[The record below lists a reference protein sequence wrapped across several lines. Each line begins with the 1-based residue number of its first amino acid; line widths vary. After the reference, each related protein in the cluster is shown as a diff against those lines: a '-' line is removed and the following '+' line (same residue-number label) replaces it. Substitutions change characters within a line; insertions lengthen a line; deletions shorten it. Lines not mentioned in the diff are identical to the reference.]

1 MSDRLSAARNE
12 EALFP
17 SFRRRKCADSFRR
30 LVEAYGGL
38 VQGTAARVLRNG
50 ESARDVAQAV
60 FADLASLAPEMA
72 DNTAL
77 GGWLHRHTV
86 FLALRQRR
94 ADRRRGVREAEA
106 QRRWSLDHGGVEAP
120 AWMADLDETLNR
132 LSSEDRQV
140 LMLRYLENQPLR
152 VVAGELG
159 IGEDAAQKRA
169 ARALEKLRSLLTRRG
184 FHGVTAA
191 AFPTTIFALAPSSG
205 NAAVLASA
213 AFRAAAI
220 SAVPSAG
227 TWTTFF
233 AMNLKPILTGALAA
247 TALTGGILTPII
259 LNQRGTIASLEEKLK
274 SAPERI
280 PETKSPTLAR
290 LRKEAVAPAP
300 KPNTRRG
307 EFDEYNARVE
317 PVKNRIE
324 AWTKAVMQIDDAA
337 MKQKALDEM
346 RAAMTSSD
354 DKEAFAALAAYR
366 GVGSV
371 EFDRTAFRPAILGLL
386 SHRDPVT
393 RRTALGFVATLPLDD
408 GDIARVTAMA
418 GDADYGVRKG
428 VVASLFWLTKGDL
441 TGDAGNTVLGIL
453 NNAELPSRSLIDTM
467 WGAKFSPELE
477 RKLVEFAR
485 AARQPDDEELPYYA
499 VYSCLS
505 TQNNKGPA
513 CVDLLLERLVDADSY
528 NVGGRAA
535 WGLAYGVQ
543 PGLGLETKIADA
555 AIKVWRNRR
564 DGNLRSELLKCVSQY
579 GGESHAAALD
589 EIAAAP
595 AMGAEQKKQLTNLA
609 AVLRQRKQSSQ

>member
-1 MSDRLSAARNE
+1 MSDRLTAARDVDP
-12 EALFP
+12 LFS

-38 VQGTAARVLRNG
+38 VQGTAARVLGNG
-50 ESARDVAQAV
+50 ESARDVSQAV
-60 FADLASLAPEMA
+60 FADLARLATQLP
-72 DNTAL
+72 DDTSL

-94 ADRRRGVREAEA
+94 ADRRRGARELEA
-106 QRRWSLDHGGVEAP
+106 QRRWTLDQGGNEAAP
-120 AWMADLDETLNR
+120 WLAELDEAMNR
-132 LSSEDRQV
+132 LSSADRSV
-140 LMLRYLENQPLR
+140 LVLRYLENQPLKR
-152 VVAGELG
+152 VAAELR

-169 ARALEKLRSLLTRRG
+169 ARALEKLRAQLAGRG
-184 FHGVTAA
+184 LAGATAA
-191 AFPTTIFALAPSSG
+191 ALPSALAALSPSSG
-205 NAAVLASA
+205 HAAVLASA
-213 AFRAAAI
+213 AFRAA
-220 SAVPSAG
+220 STTAVPSAG

-247 TALTGGILTPII
+247 AALTGGVLTPVI
-259 LNQRGTIASLEEKLK
+259 LNQRGRIASLEEKLK
-274 SAPERI
+274 TSPEGM

-290 LRKEAVAPAP
+290 LRSQPSTPVA
-300 KPNTRRG
+300 KPNSRRS
-307 EFDEYNARVE
+307 EYEEYNTRYE
-317 PVKNRIE
+317 PVKDRVSE
-324 AWTKAVMQIDDAA
+324 WTKAVMQIDDAA

-346 RAAMTSSD
+346 RAAMGSSD
-354 DKEAFAALAAYR
+354 DKEVFAALAAYR

-371 EFDRTAFRPAILGLL
+371 EFDRSLFRPAILGLL
-386 SHRDPVT
+386 SHSDPVM
-393 RRTALGFVATLPLDD
+393 RRTALGFIAALPSDE

-418 GDADYGVRKG
+418 GDSDYGVRKG

-453 NNAELPSRSLIDTM
+453 QNAKAPSRSLIDTM

-477 RKLVEFAR
+477 KKLVEFAR
-485 AARQPDDEELPYYA
+485 AERRPDDEELPYYA

-513 CVDLLLERLVDADSY
+513 CVDLLLERLTDADSY

-543 PGLGLETKIADA
+543 AGQGLETKIADT
-555 AIKVWRNRR
+555 AIKVWRNRS
-564 DGNLRSELLKCVSQY
+564 DGYLRRELLKCVERY
-579 GGESHAAALD
+579 GDASHAAVLD

-595 AMGAEQKKQLTNLA
+595 AMGAEQKKQLTDLA
-609 AVLRQRKQSSQ
+609 AQLRQRGAQ